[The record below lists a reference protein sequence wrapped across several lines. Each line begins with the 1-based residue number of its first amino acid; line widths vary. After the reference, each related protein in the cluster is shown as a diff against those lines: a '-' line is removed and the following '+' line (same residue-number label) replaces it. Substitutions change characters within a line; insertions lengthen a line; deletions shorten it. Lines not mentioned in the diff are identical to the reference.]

1 MNYSTGNFLQF
12 LISFKY
18 LFLRIVLFWVITQRS
33 GNFLTLEDGA
43 NRLSRNVGKK
53 NYHYTLR
60 NSPGEN
66 RFQLLRGGS
75 L

>member
-1 MNYSTGNFLQF
+1 MNYYTGNFLQF
-12 LISFKY
+12 LISFMY

-53 NYHYTLR
+53 LPLHAA
-60 NSPGEN
+60 
-66 RFQLLRGGS
+66 
-75 L
+75 